1 MPRVLVV
8 DDDADYRLMVR
19 QILQVR
25 GFDVETVEGAF
36 GLSARL
42 LHEPRVDLVL
52 LDCMMPGL
60 TGPAVLGVLAKNPR
74 LAQIPLLLMSAA
86 QHADGIL
93 AATKHPRCR
102 FVEKPGRLRD
112 LVSLVEA
119 TLADPPGGP
128 APPSTTN

>member
-8 DDDADYRLMVR
+8 DDNADYRLMAR
-19 QILQVR
+19 QILQTR
-25 GFDVETVEGAF
+25 GLDVETADSAF

-42 LHEPRVDLVL
+42 LSDPKVDLVL

-60 TGPAVLGVLAKNPR
+60 TGPAVLGVLAKNHR

-86 QHADGIL
+86 QQPEHVA
-93 AATKHPRCR
+93 AATRHPRCR

-112 LVSLVEA
+112 LVALVEA
-119 TLADPPGGP
+119 TLLDPPQ
-128 APPSTTN
+128 TEM